1 MEDPTRI
8 LTALETKFWQS
19 MVDND
24 AETAVELLEEPSML
38 VGPMGTMKF
47 DHDSYRKAAQE
58 SSGVLRSFEL
68 SDMDVLFPTDSTAI
82 VSYNVRQVTTP
93 RGRGER
99 TERQMRDTS
108 TWIRRGD
115 HWKCVMHTE
124 TPAEQAEPPG
134 N

>member
-1 MEDPTRI
+1 MEDPTRT
-8 LTALETKFWQS
+8 LTSLELKFWQS

-24 AETAVELLEEPSML
+24 AETAVTLLEEPSML
-38 VGPMGTMKF
+38 VGPMGAMKF
-47 DHDSYRKAAQE
+47 DHDGYRRAAE
-58 SSGVLRSFEL
+58 ASSGVLRSFEL

-93 RGRGER
+93 RGQGER

-124 TPAEQAEPPG
+124 TPAEEAAPRG
-134 N
+134 S